1 MDPPRQ
7 VARHQNGSGPV
18 FRTFKRLT
26 PSSQKVTTQR
36 FPTPSESEI
45 ITSLISRCSNAPNST
60 VRVCQRDAPSSSV
73 VRNHPS
79 VDKTDSVDRDEIT
92 ESIESKP
99 GLGVPQR
106 KHPISFELKK
116 VSQNNGIILSNP
128 AYNEFKDEKQLD
140 EGGNRIK
147 KVTLN
152 RSKRVKM
159 KQRPS
164 HSEKVSIVIESSLS
178 MACCSTIAYNH
189 HFPIYFT

>member
-36 FPTPSESEI
+36 FPTPFESEI
-45 ITSLISRCSNAPNST
+45 ITSQISHCSNALNAT
-60 VRVCQRDAPSSSV
+60 ARVCQRDAPSSSV
-73 VRNHPS
+73 IRNHPS
-79 VDKTDSVDRDEIT
+79 LDKKDSVDRNEIT

-106 KHPISFELKK
+106 KHPLSFELKK
-116 VSQNNGIILSNP
+116 VSQNDGIIMTNS
-128 AYNEFKDEKQLD
+128 AYNEFKDEKQLG

-164 HSEKVSIVIESSLS
+164 HSEKVSIVNESSLLI
-178 MACCSTIAYNH
+178 AGRPTIAYNH
-189 HFPIYFT
+189 HFPIYLT

>member
-36 FPTPSESEI
+36 FPPPSVSEI
-45 ITSLISRCSNAPNST
+45 ITAQISRCSNAPNST
-60 VRVCQRDAPSSSV
+60 VRDCQRDAPSSSV
-73 VRNHPS
+73 IRNHLL
-79 VDKTDSVDRDEIT
+79 VGKTDSVDRNKIT

-106 KHPISFELKK
+106 KHPISFEVKK
-116 VSQNNGIILSNP
+116 VPQNDGTIISNP

-140 EGGNRIK
+140 EGVNRIK

-159 KQRPS
+159 KQRSS
-164 HSEKVSIVIESSLS
+164 HSEKVSIVIESSLF
-178 MACCSTIAYNH
+178 MARYSTIAYGH
-189 HFPIYFT
+189 HYPFHFT

>member
-36 FPTPSESEI
+36 FPPPFESEI
-45 ITSLISRCSNAPNST
+45 ITSQISQCSNAPNST

-73 VRNHPS
+73 IRNHPP
-79 VDKTDSVDRDEIT
+79 VDKKNSVDRNEIT

-116 VSQNNGIILSNP
+116 VSQNDGIIITHP

-140 EGGNRIK
+140 DGGNRIK

-152 RSKRVKM
+152 RSKRVRM

-164 HSEKVSIVIESSLS
+164 HSEKVSIVIECSIF
-178 MACCSTIAYNH
+178 MAYCSTIAYNH
-189 HFPIYFT
+189 HFPIDYT